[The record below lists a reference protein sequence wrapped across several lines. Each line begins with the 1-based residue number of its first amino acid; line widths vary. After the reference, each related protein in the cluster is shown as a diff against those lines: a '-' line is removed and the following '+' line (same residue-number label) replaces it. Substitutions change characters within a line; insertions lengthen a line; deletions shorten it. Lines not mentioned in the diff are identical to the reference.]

1 MMKMMGQKGGPQ
13 MAKMMKAAASASSSS
28 SKQQPKQQKQA
39 APVDNV
45 RNELNEF
52 VKKQTGEKSTKDS
65 ILYSTVEVEDSR
77 PTQFISTVVVMTVNP
92 EKIYT
97 GEPQPSKKTAEA
109 SAAKAALQH
118 LKKK

>member
-1 MMKMMGQKGGPQ
+1 MKMMGQKGGPQ

-28 SKQQPKQQKQA
+28 KQQPKQQRQV

-77 PTQFISTVVVMTVNP
+77 PTQFISTVVLMTVNP

-109 SAAKAALQH
+109 SAAKAALQQ